1 MKILTTNKFWLKNF
15 LKNMAYKLFVDSDVV
30 IDFFTDREPHANPAS
45 ELFELNEQG
54 SVKLF
59 LSAVSINNIYYIVR
73 RFLGQKKTIEVIETL
88 TEMTEIIGTTK
99 TEIVQALKNDFSD
112 YEDSVQYS
120 SALNVK
126 GLDAI
131 ITRNIKDY
139 RNSSI
144 AVMTPLNFLKM
155 KEKNDG

>member
-1 MKILTTNKFWLKNF
+1 MG
-15 LKNMAYKLFVDSDVV
+15 YKLFVDSDVV
-30 IDFFTDREPHANPAS
+30 IDFFTDREPYANPAS
-45 ELFELNEQG
+45 ELFELNGQG
-54 SVKLF
+54 NVKLY

-73 RFLGQKKTIEVIETL
+73 RFLGHKKTLEVVETL
-88 TEMTEIIGTTK
+88 TEMTEIVGTTK
-99 TEIVQALKNDFSD
+99 KEIIRALKNNFTD

-120 SALNVK
+120 SALTIK
-126 GLDAI
+126 DFDAI

-155 KEKNDG
+155 KENNES

>member
-1 MKILTTNKFWLKNF
+1 
-15 LKNMAYKLFVDSDVV
+15 MAYKLFVDSDVV
-30 IDFFTDREPHANPAS
+30 IDFFTDRELHANPAS

-54 SVKLF
+54 NVKLY
-59 LSAVSINNIYYIVR
+59 LSAISINNIYYIVR
-73 RFLGQKKTIEVIETL
+73 KFLGHKKTLEVVEML

-99 TEIVQALKNDFSD
+99 KEIIRALKNNFSD
-112 YEDSVQYS
+112 YEDSIQYS
-120 SALNVK
+120 SALTIK
-126 GLDAI
+126 DIDAI

-155 KEKNDG
+155 KEKNES

>member
-1 MKILTTNKFWLKNF
+1 
-15 LKNMAYKLFVDSDVV
+15 MAYKLFVDSDVV

-54 SVKLF
+54 TLKIY

-73 RFLGQKKTIEVIETL
+73 RFLGHKKTIEVIESL
-88 TEMTEIIGTTK
+88 IKMTEIVGTTK
-99 TEIVQALKNDFSD
+99 NEIIPALKNNFTDF
-112 YEDSVQYS
+112 EDSVQYS
-120 SALNVK
+120 CALTVE

-139 RNSSI
+139 KNSTI

-155 KEKNDG
+155 MNEDS

>member
-1 MKILTTNKFWLKNF
+1 ME
-15 LKNMAYKLFVDSDVV
+15 YKLFLDSDVV
-30 IDFFTDREPHANPAS
+30 LDFFTDRAPYANAAS

-54 SVKLF
+54 SVKLY

-73 RFLGQKKTIEVIETL
+73 RFLGHKKTIEVIETL

-99 TEIVQALKNDFSD
+99 TEIVNALKNDFSD

-120 SALNVK
+120 SALNIK
-126 GLDAI
+126 NLDVI

-155 KEKNDG
+155 KEKNDD

>member
-1 MKILTTNKFWLKNF
+1 ME
-15 LKNMAYKLFVDSDVV
+15 YKLFIDSDVI
-30 IDFFTDREPHANPAS
+30 IDFFTDREPYVNPAT
-45 ELFELNEQG
+45 EIFELNGQG
-54 SVKLF
+54 TVKLYV
-59 LSAVSINNIYYIVR
+59 SAISIINIYYVVR
-73 RFLGQKKTIEVIETL
+73 KFLGHRKTLEVVESL

-99 TEIVQALKNDFSD
+99 TEIIQALKNDFSD

-120 SALNVK
+120 SAKTIK

-139 RNSSI
+139 RNSTI

-155 KEKNDG
+155 KDKNKK

>member
-1 MKILTTNKFWLKNF
+1 
-15 LKNMAYKLFVDSDVV
+15 MAYKLFIDSDVV

-54 SVKLF
+54 AVNLY

-73 RFLGQKKTIEVIETL
+73 KYLGNKKTLEVVEVL

-99 TEIVQALKNDFSD
+99 VEIVQALKNDFSD

-120 SALNVK
+120 SALTVS

-139 RNSSI
+139 RNASI

-155 KEKNDG
+155 IEKNDS

>member
-1 MKILTTNKFWLKNF
+1 ME
-15 LKNMAYKLFVDSDVV
+15 YKLFVDSDVV
-30 IDFFTDREPHANPAS
+30 IDFFTDRKPHANPAS

-54 SVKLF
+54 NVRLY

-73 RFLGQKKTIEVIETL
+73 RFLGHKKTLEVVETL
-88 TEMTEIIGTTK
+88 TEMTEIVGTTK
-99 TEIVQALKNDFSD
+99 KEIIQALKNNFTD

-120 SALNVK
+120 SALTIK
-126 GLDAI
+126 DLDVI
-131 ITRNIKDY
+131 ITRNTKDY

-155 KEKNDG
+155 KEKNES

>member
-1 MKILTTNKFWLKNF
+1 MG
-15 LKNMAYKLFVDSDVV
+15 YKLFVDSDVV

-54 SVKLF
+54 ELKIY
-59 LSAVSINNIYYIVR
+59 LSAASINNIYYIVR
-73 RFLGQKKTIEVIETL
+73 RFLGHKKTIEVIELL
-88 TEMTEIIGTTK
+88 TDMTQIIGTTK
-99 TEIVQALKNDFSD
+99 NEIVQALKNDFSD
-112 YEDSVQYS
+112 YEDSIQYS
-120 SALNVK
+120 SALAVK

-139 RNSSI
+139 KNSKI

-155 KEKNDG
+155 RQKNDS

>member
-1 MKILTTNKFWLKNF
+1 
-15 LKNMAYKLFVDSDVV
+15 MAYKLFVDSDVV
-30 IDFFTDREPHANPAS
+30 IDFFTDREHHANPAS
-45 ELFELNEQG
+45 ELFELSEQG
-54 SVKLF
+54 SISLY

-73 RFLGQKKTIEVIETL
+73 KFLGHKQTLEVVETL

-99 TEIVQALKNDFSD
+99 IEIIQALKNDFSD

-120 SALNVK
+120 SALTIKN
-126 GLDAI
+126 LDAI
-131 ITRNIKDY
+131 ITRNVKDY

-155 KEKNDG
+155 REKTR